1 MYKKLQIV
9 VKDKGE
15 VSKQLKQL
23 FMIFTKQRKAL
34 EMSIRKNKK
43 YEMDQLN
50 NENIVKEKDR
60 QNQNL
65 QQKLDQLE
73 Q

>member
-1 MYKKLQIV
+1 MQLAM
-9 VKDKGE
+9 KDKGE

-50 NENIVKEKDR
+50 HENILKENDR
-60 QNQNL
+60 
-65 QQKLDQLE
+65 
-73 Q
+73 

>member
-50 NENIVKEKDR
+50 HENIVKEKDR